1 MMQQGRSKMATIALV
16 VLAMA
21 VLVRLTLLWL
31 S

>member
-1 MMQQGRSKMATIALV
+1 MTRRGQGKVATIALV
-16 VLAMA
+16 VLALT

>member
-1 MMQQGRSKMATIALV
+1 MTQRGRSKVATIALV
-16 VLAMA
+16 VLALA